1 MSDVPTI
8 VFPEHVHADV
18 RRIVSETEDH
28 SETGVCLFG
37 IPAGGRY
44 IALAAVGPGPRA
56 THTSV
61 FYEPDVEYAN
71 AAFDALKSA
80 LPVIRWI
87 GEFHLHPRG
96 MTWLSGHDRE
106 TMRRLFA
113 DADLGLAIFFAGI
126 MQRRAEGVSIY
137 PYYFSREDQ
146 DGREATLD
154 VVASDADIVQEAR
167 RLAIVT
173 EAEPEGPRREPQLQ
187 EPALPCAWFERIRQR
202 IRRKQ

>member
-202 IRRKQ
+202 IRKKQ